1 MHQIEYVKGGQSMK
15 QELIPALQMFIIP
28 ASILFV
34 AIGVAKT
41 EALKTLLSLMAC
53 GVGVIW
59 FVRVYRWAGG
69 LSFGDKFTALGLA
82 IICLM
87 AAVICLVAH
96 GMLWWSEYK
105 NRGLINAF
113 KSST

>member
-1 MHQIEYVKGGQSMK
+1 MK
-15 QELIPALQMFIIP
+15 QQLIPALQMFIIP

-59 FVRVYRWAGG
+59 FARVYRWVGG
-69 LSFGDKFTALGLA
+69 LSFGDNFTGLGLA
-82 IICLM
+82 IIFLV
-87 AAVICLVAH
+87 AAIICLVVH
-96 GMLWWSEYK
+96 GLLWWPELK
-105 NRGLINAF
+105 QRGFLHTC
-113 KSST
+113 KDSP

>member
-1 MHQIEYVKGGQSMK
+1 MQQL
-15 QELIPALQMFIIP
+15 LIPALQMFLIP

-41 EALKTLLSLMAC
+41 EALKALLSLMAC

-59 FVRVYRWAGG
+59 LARVYRWAGG
-69 LSFGDKFTALGLA
+69 LSFGDKFTGLGLA
-82 IICLM
+82 IIFLV
-87 AAVICLVAH
+87 AAIICLVAH

-105 NRGLINAF
+105 NRGLINAL